1 MGLYWMYG
9 FVYLCAFICTSETNM
24 LLDSSTK
31 IRWYKQVS
39 EIANIMTKCI
49 MDHDTN
55 RQNHGRTVNT
65 QHPKHGRL
73 TKAERR
79 AHGLNGEHKIHPI
92 AETKKVIIS
101 EGDFLQ
107 GTRRDTYGHFTVVNN
122 PDRTIS
128 VLEPG
133 HSGGCQ
139 NQIKSTVTETSK
151 QKSCIV
157 AVNAGF
163 FDPRPGNVCLGNII
177 SDGRVV
183 MKSEGVQNVHF
194 GITNDGFLHFGYL
207 SKAEIA
213 DNNYKQLIG
222 GVFWL
227 VRDGQSYLKESI
239 NIECQ
244 TEEQAEIM
252 EMYAKTIL
260 SARSAIGHDK
270 EGRILLMQLDG
281 FNEHKGM
288 TLYEFADVLLDYGF
302 VQAINLDG
310 GGSTTLIINGTLVNH
325 PTDKCENDPRF
336 TCERKVST
344 ILCVHSDHSTR
355 SEENDKSDC
364 DFKNVSNISEH
375 CQSRTIDSNNIKEE
389 VQRDSDNK

>member
-1 MGLYWMYG
+1 MYYC
-9 FVYLCAFICTSETNM
+9 FTFI
-24 LLDSSTK
+24 K
-31 IRWYKQVS
+31 
-39 EIANIMTKCI
+39 
-49 MDHDTN
+49 
-55 RQNHGRTVNT
+55 
-65 QHPKHGRL
+65 
-73 TKAERR
+73 
-79 AHGLNGEHKIHPI
+79 
-92 AETKKVIIS
+92 
-101 EGDFLQ
+101 GDFIQ
-107 GTRRDTYGHFTVVNN
+107 GTRRDTYGHLTIVNN

-128 VLEPG
+128 VLEPRD
-133 HSGGCQ
+133 SGGCQ
-139 NQIKSTVTETSK
+139 NQIKSTVMKTST

-183 MKSEGVQNVHF
+183 MESQGVQNVHF
-194 GITNDGFLHFGYL
+194 GITNDGSLHFGYL
-207 SKAEIA
+207 SETEIA

-227 VRDGQSYLKESI
+227 VRDGQHYLKESI

-270 EGRILLMQLDG
+270 EGRILLMQIDG
-281 FNEHKGM
+281 LNEHKGM
-288 TLYEFADVLLDYGF
+288 TLYEFADLLLDYGF

-325 PTDKCENDPRF
+325 PTDKCENDTRF
-336 TCERKVST
+336 TCARKVST
-344 ILCVHSDHSTR
+344 ILCVHSANSTR
-355 SEENDKSDC
+355 SAENVKSEC
-364 DFKNVSNISEH
+364 DFRTIPNISEH
-375 CQSRTIDSNNIKEE
+375 CKSSAIGSKNIKQE
-389 VQRDSDNK
+389 VQCDSDNQ